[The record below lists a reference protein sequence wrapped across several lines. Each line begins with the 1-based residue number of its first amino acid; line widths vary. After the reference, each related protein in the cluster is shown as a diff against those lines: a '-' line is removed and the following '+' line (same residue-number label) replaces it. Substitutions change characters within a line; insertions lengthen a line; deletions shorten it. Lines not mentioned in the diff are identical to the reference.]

1 MEGARREGAGRE
13 GWREREPTDPR
24 PHSDRVNYERFKP
37 RRRVS
42 PLPLPISLVPRVY
55 QRFVIVASTHMGSEV
70 ASPPHRPCQRPRGRG
85 RTRGPTK

>member
-13 GWREREPTDPR
+13 GEGARTPR